1 MNASEKYNKTFIEL
15 AVALQALAHPAR
27 LQIVEHL
34 AKYHE
39 CPAGAISS
47 ELPLSKSTVSQHMAK
62 LREAGLIS
70 CSPAGICQNYKLNEN
85 RLNEVIQQ
93 METFGETINFLAKT
107 KKRCKNAVSK
117 AQLEGAG
124 KPAIPNLS
132 TSIDLTALTK

>member
-1 MNASEKYNKTFIEL
+1 MNTSVKYSEIFIEL
-15 AVALQALAHPAR
+15 AASLQALAHPAR

-70 CSPAGICQNYKLNEN
+70 CNPDGVCQNYRLNMEK
-85 RLNEVIQQ
+85 LNEVIHQL
-93 METFGETINFLAKT
+93 ESFGDYVEILSKT
-107 KKRCKNAVSK
+107 KTNCKKSVNKTHV
-117 AQLEGAG
+117 LEVESYLLE
-124 KPAIPNLS
+124 K
-132 TSIDLTALTK
+132 

>member
-1 MNASEKYNKTFIEL
+1 MNASEKYNETFIEL
-15 AVALQALAHPAR
+15 AAALQALAHPAR
-27 LQIVEHL
+27 LQIVDHL

-85 RLNEVIQQ
+85 RLNKVIQQ
-93 METFGETINFLAKT
+93 LESFGETVNYLTKT
-107 KKRCKNAVSK
+107 KKRCKKAVNK

>member
-1 MNASEKYNKTFIEL
+1 MNGLKKYNGTFIGL
-15 AVALQALAHPAR
+15 TAALQALAHPAR
-27 LQIVEHL
+27 LQILEHL

-70 CSPAGICQNYKLNEN
+70 CSPAGICQNYRLNER

-93 METFGETINFLAKT
+93 LATFGEAVNLLAKAKT
-107 KKRCKNAVSK
+107 SCKNSTSK
-117 AQLEGAG
+117 AQFEAVKCFQLAE
-124 KPAIPNLS
+124 
-132 TSIDLTALTK
+132 

>member
-1 MNASEKYNKTFIEL
+1 MSALEKYNETFIEL
-15 AVALQALAHPAR
+15 ASALQALAHPAR

-70 CSPAGICQNYKLNEN
+70 CSPDGVCQNYRLNMEK
-85 RLNEVIQQ
+85 LNEVIHQL
-93 METFGETINFLAKT
+93 ESFGDYVDLLSKT
-107 KKRCKNAVSK
+107 KTNCKKSVNKTRVPEMESCH
-117 AQLEGAG
+117 
-124 KPAIPNLS
+124 
-132 TSIDLTALTK
+132 LT

>member
-1 MNASEKYNKTFIEL
+1 MSALEKYNETFIEL
-15 AVALQALAHPAR
+15 ASALQALAHPAR

-70 CSPAGICQNYKLNEN
+70 CSPDGVCQNYRLNMEK
-85 RLNEVIQQ
+85 LNEVIHQL
-93 METFGETINFLAKT
+93 ESFGDYVDLLSKT
-107 KKRCKNAVSK
+107 KTNCKKSVNKTRVTEMESC
-117 AQLEGAG
+117 QLVE
-124 KPAIPNLS
+124 
-132 TSIDLTALTK
+132 

>member
-1 MNASEKYNKTFIEL
+1 MDTSEKYNETFIEL
-15 AVALQALAHPAR
+15 AAALQALAHPAR

-85 RLNEVIQQ
+85 RLNEMIQQ
-93 METFGETINFLAKT
+93 MESFGDVVNVLSKS
-107 KKRCKNAVSK
+107 KSNCKNSINK
-117 AQLEGAG
+117 TQLEAV
-124 KPAIPNLS
+124 KNLQ
-132 TSIDLTALTK
+132 LAE

>member
-1 MNASEKYNKTFIEL
+1 MNGLEKYNESFVEL
-15 AVALQALAHPAR
+15 SSALQALAHPAR

-70 CSPAGICQNYKLNEN
+70 CNPSGVCQNYRLNRQKLND
-85 RLNEVIQQ
+85 VIHQL
-93 METFGETINFLAKT
+93 ESFGDYVEILSKT
-107 KKRCKNAVSK
+107 KTNCKK
-117 AQLEGAG
+117 I
-124 KPAIPNLS
+124 KI
-132 TSIDLTALTK
+132 

>member
-1 MNASEKYNKTFIEL
+1 MWSPYSFKLQMNTSGKYSETFIEL
-15 AVALQALAHPAR
+15 AAALQALAHPAR

-70 CSPAGICQNYKLNEN
+70 CSPAGICQNYRLNEK

-93 METFGETINFLAKT
+93 MESFGDMVNLLSKSKAN
-107 KKRCKNAVSK
+107 CKNSISK
-117 AQLEGAG
+117 AQLETVESCQL
-124 KPAIPNLS
+124 IE
-132 TSIDLTALTK
+132 

>member
-1 MNASEKYNKTFIEL
+1 MNSSEKYKESFIEL
-15 AVALQALAHPAR
+15 AAALQALAHPAR
-27 LQIVEHL
+27 LQIIEHL

-70 CSPAGICQNYKLNEN
+70 CSPAGICQNYRLNEK

-93 METFGETINFLAKT
+93 MESFGDMVNLLSKSKAN
-107 KKRCKNAVSK
+107 CKNSISK
-117 AQLEGAG
+117 AQLETVE
-124 KPAIPNLS
+124 S
-132 TSIDLTALTK
+132 CQLTE

>member
-1 MNASEKYNKTFIEL
+1 MNTSEKYNESFIEL
-15 AVALQALAHPAR
+15 AAALQALAHPAR

-93 METFGETINFLAKT
+93 MESFGDAVNLLAKE
-107 KKRCKNAVSK
+107 KIRCKNSINK
-117 AQLEGAG
+117 AQLETV
-124 KPAIPNLS
+124 KS
-132 TSIDLTALTK
+132 FQLTE

>member
-1 MNASEKYNKTFIEL
+1 MIALEKYNETFIEL
-15 AVALQALAHPAR
+15 AAGLQALAHPAR

-93 METFGETINFLAKT
+93 MESFGDVVNLLSKSKAN
-107 KKRCKNAVSK
+107 CKNSISK
-117 AQLEGAG
+117 AQLEAV
-124 KPAIPNLS
+124 KSFQLVE
-132 TSIDLTALTK
+132 

>member
-1 MNASEKYNKTFIEL
+1 MNTSGKYSETFIEL
-15 AVALQALAHPAR
+15 AAALQALAHPAR

-70 CSPAGICQNYKLNEN
+70 CSPAGICQNYRLNEK

-93 METFGETINFLAKT
+93 MESFGDMVNLLSKSKAN
-107 KKRCKNAVSK
+107 CKNSISK
-117 AQLEGAG
+117 AQLETVE
-124 KPAIPNLS
+124 S
-132 TSIDLTALTK
+132 CQLTE

>member
-1 MNASEKYNKTFIEL
+1 MNSSEKYTETFVEL

-27 LQIVEHL
+27 LQVVEHL

-70 CSPAGICQNYKLNEN
+70 CNPNGVCQNYRLNIKN
-85 RLNEVIQQ
+85 LNEVTHQL
-93 METFGETINFLAKT
+93 ESFGDLVNMLAK
-107 KKRCKNAVSK
+107 SK
-117 AQLEGAG
+117 T
-124 KPAIPNLS
+124 N
-132 TSIDLTALTK
+132 

>member
-1 MNASEKYNKTFIEL
+1 MEKYNETFIEL
-15 AVALQALAHPAR
+15 SAALQALAHPAR

-70 CSPAGICQNYKLNEN
+70 CSPEGVCQHY
-85 RLNEVIQQ
+85 RLNEKRLNQIIQQ
-93 METFGETINFLAKT
+93 LKTFGDVLNLFSKT
-107 KKRCKNAVSK
+107 KATCKNSEFKTRLAAVEK
-117 AQLEGAG
+117 FQVAE
-124 KPAIPNLS
+124 
-132 TSIDLTALTK
+132 

>member
-1 MNASEKYNKTFIEL
+1 MEKYNETFIEL
-15 AVALQALAHPAR
+15 AAALQALAHPAR

-62 LREAGLIS
+62 LREARLIS

-93 METFGETINFLAKT
+93 MESFGDVVNLLSKS
-107 KKRCKNAVSK
+107 KVNCKNSINKARLEAVKSC
-117 AQLEGAG
+117 Q
-124 KPAIPNLS
+124 P
-132 TSIDLTALTK
+132 TV